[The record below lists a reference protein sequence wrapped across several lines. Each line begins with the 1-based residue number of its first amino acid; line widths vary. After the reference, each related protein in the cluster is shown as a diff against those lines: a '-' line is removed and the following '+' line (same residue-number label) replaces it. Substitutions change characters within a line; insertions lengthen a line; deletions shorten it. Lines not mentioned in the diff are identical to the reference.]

1 MRGDVKKKTEKN
13 NRAKIKNME
22 TKKNDNKKKH
32 IKKHVKTKCLHVF

>member
-1 MRGDVKKKTEKN
+1 MSRKNGKN
-13 NRAKIKNME
+13 NRSKIKNME